1 MEWNWRSVR
10 RPPDS
15 FTSDLWPQ
23 TNSGDLARQSRTL
36 FLQYFPQNRSFL
48 SQMYCRDLE
57 VVYAYHATL
66 FQVMSINCI
75 HSVRVCEFQLNTEDL
90 LLKD

>member
-1 MEWNWRSVR
+1 MISEEVSGLFHIRFVAT
-10 RPPDS
+10 DH
-15 FTSDLWPQ
+15 
-23 TNSGDLARQSRTL
+23 SGDLARQSRTL
-36 FLQYFPQNRSFL
+36 FRQYFPQNRSFL